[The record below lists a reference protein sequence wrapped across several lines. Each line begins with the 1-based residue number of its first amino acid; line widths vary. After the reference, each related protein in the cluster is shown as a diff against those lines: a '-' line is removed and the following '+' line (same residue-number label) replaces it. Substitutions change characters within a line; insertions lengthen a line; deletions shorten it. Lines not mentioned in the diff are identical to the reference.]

1 MDQNMET
8 EEETTKTI
16 QARFISDTGEEAGQ
30 PVDLPV
36 GVTKIQLTLICN
48 ALLQNVCRDYK
59 NLLKSNLIN

>member
-8 EEETTKTI
+8 DEETTKTI

-48 ALLQNVCRDYK
+48 ALLQNVSRFK
-59 NLLKSNLIN
+59 KKKT